1 MIDILVLG
9 SGPAGYTA
17 AIYGSRAGRNVHLIT
32 GPQRGGQLTITSTVE
47 NYPGFAAP
55 IGGLELMEQMHQQ
68 AINNG
73 VTIVE
78 DVVEKVN
85 FSNKPFQC
93 FGSKLYEARTIV
105 IATGASA
112 KWLGIPGE
120 EEYRGRGVSACAT
133 CDGFFFRNRHVAV
146 IGGGNTAVEEALY
159 LTNFAAKVTL
169 IHRRDTLRAENIL
182 QRRLKENSRVSV
194 IWNTKTLEVCGD
206 EQKVTHLKL
215 INSENVPSELAV
227 DGVFVAIGHQPATSI
242 FKNELEL
249 DENGYIKA
257 QDTKTS
263 VPGIFAAGDACAPRY
278 KQAVVAAAA
287 GCVAALEAD
296 EFLAVHE

>member
-47 NYPGFAAP
+47 NYPGFADP

-85 FSNKPFQC
+85 FSNNPFQC

-159 LTNFAAKVTL
+159 LSNFAAIVTL
-169 IHRRDTLRAENIL
+169 IHRRDTL
-182 QRRLKENSRVSV
+182 
-194 IWNTKTLEVCGD
+194 
-206 EQKVTHLKL
+206 
-215 INSENVPSELAV
+215 
-227 DGVFVAIGHQPATSI
+227 
-242 FKNELEL
+242 
-249 DENGYIKA
+249 
-257 QDTKTS
+257 
-263 VPGIFAAGDACAPRY
+263 
-278 KQAVVAAAA
+278 
-287 GCVAALEAD
+287 
-296 EFLAVHE
+296 